1 MPRILIAT
9 IVGLVGFVAYVVAAV
24 TLADYLSPMHWAVQ
38 ALFFLVAGTLWVL
51 PIRSLMYWAARI

>member
-24 TLADYLSPMHWAVQ
+24 TLADYLSPMHWALQ
-38 ALFFLVAGTLWVL
+38 ALFFLVAGTLWVF
-51 PIRSLMYWAARI
+51 PIRSLMYWAARK